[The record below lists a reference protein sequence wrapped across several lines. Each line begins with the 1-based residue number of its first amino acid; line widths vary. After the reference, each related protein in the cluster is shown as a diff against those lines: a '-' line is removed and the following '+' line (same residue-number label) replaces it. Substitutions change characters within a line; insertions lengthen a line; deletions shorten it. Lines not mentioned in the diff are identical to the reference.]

1 MIRIMD
7 GTMTDSCIICISHAE
22 DADGL
27 TCAAL
32 LKRLKG
38 AIPVLATY
46 DDFKEL
52 LKVVEPPVSEVYI
65 CDLNVREALVN
76 EILRINEFASVTIL
90 DHHPSKKGVL
100 ENLIE
105 EGVEVVHSPLDCA
118 SVLVYDHFREELGR
132 GPGRL
137 AAYAAWADQF
147 EDGPIATMLLREY
160 DRQLVQYEGLT
171 LAHAIIS
178 RPTEEF
184 RRLVIETLS
193 VKEFP
198 HRVPDI
204 MEAAK
209 AQLEYKAG
217 LIESVGEVATMR
229 GNIAF
234 VKAEEGWPIGTVA
247 GLLMDAIGAKVG
259 VCYSE
264 KDNAQINIS
273 IRSRRGFSFHLG
285 KITQRIAESVG
296 GFGGGHKRASG
307 ASIPQS
313 GLDGFLRDF
322 EESLKGQFD

>member
-1 MIRIMD
+1 MN
-7 GTMTDSCIICISHAE
+7 GTMTDDRIICISHAE

-38 AIPVLATY
+38 ALPVLATY
-46 DDFKEL
+46 DDFEEI
-52 LKVVEPPVSEVYI
+52 LKGVKPPVSEVYI
-65 CDLNVREALVN
+65 CDLNIREALVN
-76 EILRINEFASVTIL
+76 EILRINDFASVTIL
-90 DHHPSKKGVL
+90 DHHPSKEGVL
-100 ENLIE
+100 EKLV
-105 EGVEVVHSPLDCA
+105 EGGVKLVHSPLDCA

-132 GPGRL
+132 GAGRL

-147 EDGPIATMLLREY
+147 EDGPIATLLLREY

-171 LAHAIIS
+171 LAHAIIN

-184 RRLVIETLS
+184 KSLIIETLS
-193 VKEFP
+193 VEEFP
-198 HRVPDI
+198 HRIPDI
-204 MEAAK
+204 TEAAK
-209 AQLEYKAG
+209 AQIEYKAG
-217 LIESVGEVATMR
+217 LIESVGEVASKR

-247 GLLMDAIGAKVG
+247 GLLMDAVGANVG
-259 VCYSE
+259 LCYSE
-264 KDNAQINIS
+264 KDNAKINIS

-285 KITQRIAESVG
+285 EITQRIAESVG

-307 ASIPQS
+307 ASISKS

-322 EESLKGQFD
+322 EAALKGQFD